1 MPIYEYILHVCIMHP
16 SKTAKEFPSMCPSPI
31 KEAIE
36 IRKPLKI
43 ETDLQGEALQFETTY
58 GIFSPKEIDQGTK
71 LLLRYLEVEP
81 EFDCLDLGCGYGPVG
96 IWMAKKAH
104 KGSVIMLDKD
114 FVAVEYANK
123 NVEINRLTNA
133 SAHLSNG
140 FSFLDDQKF
149 DLIVSNIPAK
159 VGNEMLYLFLYDA
172 YHHLKP
178 GGKFVVV
185 TVNGLRHFCKRTF
198 KEVFGNYEKIKQGQ
212 SYTISA
218 TTKV

>member
-1 MPIYEYILHVCIMHP
+1 
-16 SKTAKEFPSMCPSPI
+16 MCPSPI

-43 ETDLQGEALQFETTY
+43 KTDLQGELLQFETTY

-71 LLLRYLEVEP
+71 LLVRHLEIEP
-81 EFDCLDLGCGYGPVG
+81 EFDCLDLGCGYGSVG
-96 IWMAKKAH
+96 IWMAKKAAR
-104 KGSVIMLDKD
+104 GSVIMLDKD
-114 FVAVEYANK
+114 FVAIEYANK
-123 NVEINRLTNA
+123 NIQLNQLNNA
-133 SAHLSNG
+133 TALLSNG
-140 FSFLDDQKF
+140 FSCLKDQKF
-149 DLIVSNIPAK
+149 NLIVSNVPAK

-198 KEVFGNYEKIKQGQ
+198 KEVFGNYKKIKQGQ

-218 TTKV
+218 ASKS